1 MSTLPRLFLLDGMAL
16 VYRAHFAF
24 IQAPRITSK
33 GFNTSAIFGFCNS
46 VLEVLHK
53 EKPEYIG
60 VAFDTHEPTFRHEQN
75 ASYKANRPDTPN
87 EILAAIPY
95 IHKIL
100 AAMGIPELS
109 VAGFEADDV
118 IGTLAKKAAKQGI
131 KTYMMTPDKDF
142 CQLVEENIVCYRPK
156 RIGNEIEILDIQ
168 GVIDKFGVPP
178 EQVPDVLGL
187 WGDAVDNIKGIPGIG
202 EKTAKKLIQEYGS
215 IENLIQNAD
224 KIKGKLK
231 ENIIQYAQQ
240 GLESKALATI
250 HTNVP
255 VELELDKLQSTP
267 FNEPELK
274 AIFEELEFKT
284 LSKRLFG
291 EKNNTQTDLFGNTVP
306 NNIPKK
312 STSKT
317 TNTNNSLF
325 ENTEKDPFAE
335 EKKNIQNTPHEYII
349 VNDTEKLKELSYLL
363 SAQPAFCF
371 DTETTSTYTHNC
383 DLVGL
388 SFAFE
393 PHKAY
398 YIPCNAALDLETIQK
413 YLKPI
418 FADETILKIG
428 HNLKFDIEVLYWHDI
443 HVKGHFFDTML
454 ASYVIQPEMK
464 HGMDALS
471 ENYLNYVPIS
481 IETLIKKGQKQLS
494 MADVPLS
501 KIAEYAAEDADVT
514 WQLYLHFAE
523 KVYHKEVNTL
533 FYEVEMPLMPVLAD
547 MEIAGVLLDTDF
559 LKQYSQQFQ
568 KEIEQLEKEIHQYAG
583 VPFNLNSPRQLGE
596 VLFDILKLDK
606 GEKTK
611 SGQYATGEE
620 ILQKLA
626 LKVDTDASEQGKTIV
641 NIPLKIL
648 EYRELTKLKST
659 YIDALPELVNPHT
672 GRVHTSFNQAVAVT
686 GRLSSNQPNLQNI
699 PIRTDKGK
707 EIRKA
712 FIAPEG
718 HVLLSADY
726 SQIEL
731 RIMASMSEDEGMIQA
746 FLQQQ
751 DIHTATASKIFGANM
766 DSVTSDMRRKA
777 KMVNFGII
785 YGISAHGLSERLRI
799 PRKEAAAI
807 IESYFEQYPKV
818 KRFMDNMINF
828 AREHGYV
835 QTLLGRK
842 RYLPDIHSATPTVR
856 NFAERN
862 AINTPV
868 QGTAADMIKKAM
880 INIHQKLKNYQ
891 TKMLLQ
897 VHDELLFEVPLHEVQ
912 AIKSIIEHEM
922 KNALTLAVPIEVS
935 MGTGKNWLEA
945 H

>member
-1 MSTLPRLFLLDGMAL
+1 MTHLPRLFLLDGMAL

-53 EKPEYIG
+53 EKPDYIG

-75 ASYKANRPDTPN
+75 ANYKANRPDTPN

-131 KTYMMTPDKDF
+131 KVYMMTPDKDF
-142 CQLVEENIVCYRPK
+142 CQLVEENILCYRPK

-168 GVIDKFGVPP
+168 GVIEKFGVPP

-215 IENLIQNAD
+215 VENLIQNAD
-224 KIKGKLK
+224 KLKGKLK
-231 ENIIQYAQQ
+231 DNVIQYAQQ

-255 VELELDKLQSTP
+255 VELELDKLQTNP
-267 FNEPELK
+267 FNELELK
-274 AIFEELEFKT
+274 IIFEELEFKT

-291 EKNNTQTDLFGNTVP
+291 EKEQVQTDLFGNTVT
-306 NNIPKK
+306 NKTPKK
-312 STSKT
+312 TATKNIADT
-317 TNTNNSLF
+317 ASLF
-325 ENTEKDPFAE
+325 ENQENDVIE
-335 EKKNIQNTPHEYII
+335 QKKNITNTPHEYSI
-349 VNDTEKLKELSYLL
+349 VDNVQKLKELCASL

-388 SFAFE
+388 SFSFS

-398 YIPCNAALDLETIQK
+398 YVPCNAGLDLDTLQK
-413 YLKPI
+413 YLSPI

-428 HNLKFDIEVLYWHDI
+428 HNLKFDIEVLHWHDI
-443 HVKGHFFDTML
+443 SVKGHFFDTML
-454 ASYVIQPEMK
+454 ANYVIQPEMK
-464 HGMDALS
+464 HSMDALS
-471 ENYLNYVPIS
+471 EIYLNYVPVS
-481 IETLIKKGQKQLS
+481 IETLIGKGQKQIS

-514 WQLYLHFAE
+514 WQLYLYLAE
-523 KVYHKEVNTL
+523 KLHQKEVNTL
-533 FYEVEMPLMPVLAD
+533 FYEVEVPLMPVLAD
-547 MEIAGVLLDTDF
+547 MEIAGISLDVDF
-559 LKQYSQQFQ
+559 LKQYSQIFE
-568 KEIEQLEKEIHQYAG
+568 KEIQQLEKEIQKEAG
-583 VPFNLNSPRQLGE
+583 IPFNLNSPRQLGE

-626 LKVDTDASEQGKTIV
+626 LKLDIDAAEQNKTIT
-641 NIPLKIL
+641 NIPRKIL

-659 YIDALPELVNPHT
+659 YIDALPELVNPKT
-672 GRVHTSFNQAVAVT
+672 NRLHTSYNQAVAVT

-718 HVLLSADY
+718 YVLLSSDY

-746 FLQQQ
+746 FLQGQ
-751 DIHTATASKIFGANM
+751 DIHASTASKIFGVEI
-766 DSVTSDMRRKA
+766 DKVTADMRRKA
-777 KMVNFGII
+777 KTVNFGII
-785 YGISAHGLSERLRI
+785 YGISAHGLSERLGI
-799 PRKEAAAI
+799 PRKEAASI
-807 IESYFEQYPKV
+807 IESYFEKYPKV
-818 KRFMDNMINF
+818 KTFMDSMINF

-842 RYLPDIHSATPTVR
+842 RYLPDIHSATPTIR
-856 NFAERN
+856 SFAERN
-862 AINTPV
+862 AINTPI

-897 VHDELLFEVPLHEVQ
+897 VHDELLFEVPENEVEI
-912 AIKSIIEHEM
+912 IKPVIENEM
-922 KNALTLAVPIEVS
+922 KNALTLSVPIEVS
-935 MGTGKNWLEA
+935 TGVGKNWLEA

>member
-1 MSTLPRLFLLDGMAL
+1 MSSSRLFLLDGMAL

-46 VLEVLHK
+46 LLEVLYK
-53 EKPEYIG
+53 EKPDYIG

-75 ASYKANRPDTPN
+75 ANYKANRPDTPN

-109 VAGFEADDV
+109 VPGFEADDV

-142 CQLVEENIVCYRPK
+142 CQLVEENILCYRPK
-156 RIGNEIEILDIQ
+156 RVGNEIEILDIQ

-178 EQVPDVLGL
+178 AQVPDVLGL

-224 KIKGKLK
+224 KLKGKLK
-231 ENIIQYAQQ
+231 ENVIQYAQQ

-250 HTNVP
+250 HTDVP
-255 VELELDKLQSTP
+255 IELDLNKLKTTP

-291 EKNNTQTDLFGNTVP
+291 EQASPQTDLFGNVVDAQP
-306 NNIPKK
+306 SKK
-312 STSKT
+312 STAKT
-317 TNTNNSLF
+317 HSNPSLF
-325 ENTEKDPFAE
+325 ENGQDQYPITEH
-335 EKKNIQNTPHEYII
+335 KKNIQDTPHEYTI
-349 VNDTEKLKELSYLL
+349 VNEIEKLKELAYLL
-363 SAQPAFCF
+363 SIQPVFCF
-371 DTETTSTYTHNC
+371 DTETSSTYTHNC

-398 YIPCNAALDLETIQK
+398 YVACNGALDFNTVQK
-413 YLKPI
+413 YLKPV
-418 FADETILKIG
+418 FADETILKVG
-428 HNLKFDIEVLYWHDI
+428 HNLKFDIEVLQWHDI
-443 HVKGHFFDTML
+443 PVKGHLFDTML
-454 ASYVIQPEMK
+454 ASYVIQPDMK
-464 HGMDALS
+464 HNMDALS
-471 ENYLNYVPIS
+471 EVYLNYTPIP
-481 IETLIKKGQKQLS
+481 IENLIGKGQKQIS
-494 MADVPLS
+494 MANVPLS
-501 KIAEYAAEDADVT
+501 KIAEYAAEDADIT
-514 WQLYLHFAE
+514 WQLYLHLAKKIHE
-523 KVYHKEVNTL
+523 KEVNSL
-533 FYEVEMPLMPVLAD
+533 FYDVEMPLMPVLAD
-547 MEIAGVLLDTDF
+547 MEMKGVLLDVDF
-559 LKQYSQQFQ
+559 LKEYSEILE
-568 KEIEQLEKEIHQYAG
+568 KEIQQLEKEIQQSAG
-583 VPFNLNSPRQLGE
+583 VSFNLNSPRQLGE

-626 LKVDTDASEQGKTIV
+626 IKLELEAAEQGKTII
-641 NIPLKIL
+641 NIPQKIL

-659 YIDALPELVNPHT
+659 YVDALPELVNPKT
-672 GRVHTSFNQAVAVT
+672 QRVHTSFNQAVAVT

-699 PIRTDKGK
+699 PIRTEKGK

-718 HVLLSADY
+718 FVLLSSDY

-731 RIMASMSEDEGMIQA
+731 RIMASMSGDDSMIQA
-746 FLQQQ
+746 FLQGQ
-751 DIHTATASKIFGANM
+751 DIHTSTASKIFNVSL
-766 DSVTSDMRRKA
+766 DKVTSDMRRKA

-785 YGISAHGLSERLRI
+785 YGISAHGLAERLRI
-799 PRKEAAAI
+799 PRKEAATI

-818 KRFMDNMINF
+818 KRFMDNMINY

-842 RYLPDIHSATPTVR
+842 RYLTDIQSTTPAIR

-862 AINTPV
+862 AINTPI

-880 INIHQKLKNYQ
+880 INIHQALEKYQ

-897 VHDELLFEVPLHEVQ
+897 VHDELLFEVPMHEVE
-912 AIKSIIEHEM
+912 IVKPIIEKEM
-922 KNALTLAVPIEVS
+922 KNALLLNVPIEVS
-935 MGTGKNWLEA
+935 IGIGKNWLES